1 MSAVSVTVNGKS
13 TSVKRGSSVADLIG
27 QLRLAPQTVVVEF
40 NGEPLLR
47 ELFATTELEPGDEIE
62 LAHMVGGG

>member
-13 TSVKRGSSVADLIG
+13 TSVARGSTVA
-27 QLRLAPQTVVVEF
+27 QLVKQLGLMPQTVVVEH

-47 ELFATTELEPGDEIE
+47 EQFATVELESGDSVEI
-62 LAHMVGGG
+62 AHMVGGG